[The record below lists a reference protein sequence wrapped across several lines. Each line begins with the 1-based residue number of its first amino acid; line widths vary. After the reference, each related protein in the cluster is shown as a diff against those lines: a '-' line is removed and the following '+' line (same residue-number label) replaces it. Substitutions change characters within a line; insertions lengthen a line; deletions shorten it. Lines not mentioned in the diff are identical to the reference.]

1 MPQKR
6 EHIIPLAIAERIL
19 KNAGAQRV
27 SEDAKIAFSEVIQ
40 EIAEEI
46 GRKASMISKHA
57 GRKTVQEEDIKLSA
71 KQ

>member
-1 MPQKR
+1 MSKTR
-6 EHIIPLAIAERIL
+6 EHVIPLAISERIL

-27 SEDAKIAFSEVIQ
+27 SEDAKVAFSDVLK

-46 GRKASMISKHA
+46 GNQASKISKHA

-71 KQ
+71 K